1 MFGLLNTGIK
11 DMNIYFFNLETL
23 KLTDS
28 KTFPQN
34 IKDYDCI
41 YNASKQLAHVLYFL
55 IGIGGETFK
64 DTQRIRVQLT

>member
-34 IKDYDCI
+34 IKR
-41 YNASKQLAHVLYFL
+41 L
-55 IGIGGETFK
+55 
-64 DTQRIRVQLT
+64 